1 MAKEYRTIDEVA
13 GPLMLVRDV
22 EHASYNELGEI
33 ILSNGEKRL
42 CKVLEIDG
50 SNALVQL
57 FESGAG
63 INLENSRVKFLGH
76 GMELGVSRDLLGRVF
91 DGMGRPID
99 DGPEILPD
107 KKMPADG
114 RIRRSW
120 RHPPDPWGSRQ
131 CNLLRSM

>member
-33 ILSNGEKRL
+33 ILSNGKKRL

-57 FESGAG
+57 FESNFWVMA
-63 INLENSRVKFLGH
+63 
-76 GMELGVSRDLLGRVF
+76 
-91 DGMGRPID
+91 
-99 DGPEILPD
+99 
-107 KKMPADG
+107 
-114 RIRRSW
+114 
-120 RHPPDPWGSRQ
+120 
-131 CNLLRSM
+131 